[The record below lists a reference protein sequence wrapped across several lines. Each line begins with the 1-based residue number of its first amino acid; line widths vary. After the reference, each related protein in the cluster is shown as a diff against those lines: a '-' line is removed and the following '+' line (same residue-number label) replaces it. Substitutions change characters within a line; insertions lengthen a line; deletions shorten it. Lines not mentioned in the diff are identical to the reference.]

1 MIPRGKQSLLGNDCI
16 LAIKA
21 QIVGTERKGSV
32 IGQLVLI
39 VRGSTPPSTAQFLG
53 PRTRYWW
60 LIHMMY
66 PIL

>member
-16 LAIKA
+16 LANKA
-21 QIVGTERKGSV
+21 QIV

-39 VRGSTPPSTAQFLG
+39 VRGSSPPSTAQFLG